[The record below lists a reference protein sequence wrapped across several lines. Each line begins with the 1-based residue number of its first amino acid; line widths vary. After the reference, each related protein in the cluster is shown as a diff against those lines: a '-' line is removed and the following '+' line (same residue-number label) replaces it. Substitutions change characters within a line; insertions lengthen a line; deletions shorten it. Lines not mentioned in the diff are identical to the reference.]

1 MEHTRMNMRKR
12 TKDGE
17 KSAPSVSLANNAA
30 IGALLALILCLIL
43 LFVASWLL
51 VSGRLPQDF
60 MGTVTIAVFFLSS
73 MFGATY
79 AIRRHKSRSL
89 IVGLVQ
95 GGILYALTFVIGA
108 FAERSSLVGDL
119 SLALLLAAL
128 AGGVAAS
135 FVPTKRRKRRT

>member
-1 MEHTRMNMRKR
+1 MEHTKTNLRKR

-17 KSAPSVSLANNAA
+17 KSPPSVSLANNAA
-30 IGALLALILCLIL
+30 IGALLALILCVSL

-51 VSGRLPQDF
+51 ISGRLAQDF
-60 MGTVTIAVFFLSS
+60 MPTVTIAVFFLSS
-73 MFGATY
+73 MFGAIY
-79 AIRRHKSRSL
+79 AIARHKSRSL
-89 IVGLVQ
+89 IVGVVQ

-108 FAERSSLVGDL
+108 FAERPSLIGEL

-135 FVPTKRRKRRT
+135 FVPTRRRKRRT